1 MSLPVFSAK
10 KIVMSFRISGS
21 FIIAKNNNNLS
32 SLGLKLTFRSPLF
45 FTVIK
50 LYEYKVTEHLFGS
63 LSYRISGVLYFKNAV
78 VAKLLINV
86 SVFASLFELKFSFD
100 LLKSLLKK

>member
-50 LYEYKVTEHLFGS
+50 LYEYQVTEHLFGS
-63 LSYRISGVLYFKNAV
+63 LSYRISGVLYFKNPV
-78 VAKLLINV
+78 VAKLLIV
-86 SVFASLFELKFSFD
+86 SVFASLFELKFPFD
-100 LLKSLLKK
+100 LLQSLLKK

>member
-1 MSLPVFSAK
+1 
-10 KIVMSFRISGS
+10 MSFRISGS

-50 LYEYKVTEHLFGS
+50 LYEYQVTEHLFGS
-63 LSYRISGVLYFKNAV
+63 LSYRISGVLYFKNPV
-78 VAKLLINV
+78 VAKLLIV
-86 SVFASLFELKFSFD
+86 SVFASLFELKFPFD
-100 LLKSLLKK
+100 LLQSLLKK

>member
-63 LSYRISGVLYFKNAV
+63 LSYRISGVLYFKNPV
-78 VAKLLINV
+78 VAKLLIV
-86 SVFASLFELKFSFD
+86 SVFASLFELKFPFD
-100 LLKSLLKK
+100 LLQSLLKK

>member
-50 LYEYKVTEHLFGS
+50 LYEYQVTEHLFGS
-63 LSYRISGVLYFKNAV
+63 LSYRISGVLYFKNPV
-78 VAKLLINV
+78 VAKLLIV
-86 SVFASLFELKFSFD
+86 SVFASLFELKFPFD
-100 LLKSLLKK
+100 LLQSLLKI

>member
-63 LSYRISGVLYFKNAV
+63 LSYRISGVLYFKNPV
-78 VAKLLINV
+78 VAKLLIV
-86 SVFASLFELKFSFD
+86 SVFASLFELKFPFD
-100 LLKSLLKK
+100 LLESLLKK

>member
-63 LSYRISGVLYFKNAV
+63 LSYRISGVLYFKNPVA
-78 VAKLLINV
+78 AKLLIV
-86 SVFASLFELKFSFD
+86 SVFASLFELKFPFD
-100 LLKSLLKK
+100 LLQSLLKK